1 MRLSEN
7 RRIAVI
13 VLVVCILVSVFG
25 LGGIGL
31 ARERGKVLQQF
42 REGTDTTLATRH
54 SVDAYLASAQESA
67 KLMTAEA
74 ALLKVSDELTG
85 NVETLA
91 AQATDAKASL
101 DERYTAYVSLK
112 DAVEKLY
119 NGAVEATKS
128 EGSIDDFK
136 FAYDDFWGYD
146 DMIERDEYHQLARGY
161 NKLASGFPAGLVAA
175 VTGQGALNTFGG

>member
-1 MRLSEN
+1 MRFSEN
-7 RRIAVI
+7 QRIAVI
-13 VLVVCILVSVFG
+13 VLVVCVLVSVFG

-42 REGTDTTLATRH
+42 KDGTDTSLSTRY

-67 KLMTAEA
+67 KLMASEG

-91 AQATDAKASL
+91 AQATNAKASL
-101 DERYTAYVSLK
+101 DDRYTAYVSLK

-119 NGAVEATKS
+119 NAATEAVKT
-128 EGSIDDFK
+128 EGSIDNFK

-146 DMIERDEYHQLARGY
+146 DMIERDEYHQLARTY